1 MGASGLVLA
10 STSNF
15 GLSYVLEWVG
25 LVLVA
30 AFFWRYLRPPLTKAM
45 SAQAE
50 RIRAS
55 LEAGNE
61 AKVEAER
68 LVERERAALAAAGA
82 EAAALLEQSRHG
94 AERLL
99 EEGRRRADDEYARVV
114 ARAATEI
121 ALERSRIEGEIG
133 AELSEL
139 VLRYASRLVEAELD
153 AESQHRLFG
162 EVIEAAEAEA
172 S

>member
-1 MGASGLVLA
+1 MGALGLLLA
-10 STSNF
+10 ATSNF
-15 GLSYVLEWVG
+15 GLSYILEWVG

-30 AFFWRYLRPPLTKAM
+30 LFFWRYLRPPLTKAM
-45 SAQAE
+45 GAQAE

-55 LEAGNE
+55 LEAGKDARAE
-61 AKVEAER
+61 ADR
-68 LVERERAALAAAGA
+68 IVERERAALEVANA
-82 EAAALLEQSRHG
+82 EAEALAEQSRHG

-133 AELSEL
+133 VELSEL
-139 VLRYASRLVEAELD
+139 VLRYASSVVEAELD

>member
-1 MGASGLVLA
+1 MGAPGLVLA

-15 GLSYVLEWVG
+15 GLSYILEWVG

-30 AFFWRYLRPPLTKAM
+30 FFFWRYLRPPLSKAM

-50 RIRAS
+50 RIRTS
-55 LEAGNE
+55 LEAGKE
-61 AKVEAER
+61 ARAEAER
-68 LVERERAALAAAGA
+68 LLERERGAL
-82 EAAALLEQSRHG
+82 EAARGEADALLEQSRHG
-94 AERLL
+94 ADRLL
-99 EEGRRRADDEYARVV
+99 EEGRRRAEDEHARVV
-114 ARAATEI
+114 ARAETEI
-121 ALERSRIEGEIG
+121 ALERSRVEGEIG

-139 VLRYASRLVEAELD
+139 VLRFASRIVEAELD